1 MRAVQG
7 CGHRFTTMTDPIK
20 PQSAQEVE
28 AAVQAALADGRT
40 LETIGHGSK
49 RAIGRAAQWNVTLDL
64 SRLSGITLYEPAEL
78 VLSAKAGTS
87 LAEIEAQVAAN
98 NQQLA
103 FEPMDFAPLLG
114 VAPGRGT
121 LGGMLAANLA
131 GPRRIKAG
139 AARDH
144 MLGFSGVSG
153 RGETFK
159 SGGRVVK
166 NVTGYD
172 LSKLMA
178 GSWGT
183 LTVMTDATIKVL
195 PRPETQ
201 ESLVLFG
208 HDAVDAGQAMRLAMN
223 SAGEISAAA
232 HIAEAAVKQLPIAS
246 LATNGRSV
254 TAIRLEGVPPSIAH
268 RRELLR
274 SILRPYGEIATLD
287 EADSQALWRAVRDV
301 TPFAAATTG
310 VDRPV
315 WRISTAPTRGPEV
328 GALLTASLGAEV
340 LYDWAGGLLWALV
353 PASEDA
359 GAASVR
365 KIVTPAGGHA
375 TLIRASAA
383 VRAAIDVFDPQNAA
397 IATLTRRVKE
407 GFDPKGILNPGRMY
421 AGV

>member
-1 MRAVQG
+1 MS
-7 CGHRFTTMTDPIK
+7 DPLK
-20 PQSAQEVE
+20 PQNAQDVE
-28 AAVQAALADGRT
+28 AAVQAALADGHT

-49 RAIGRAAQWNVTLDL
+49 RAIGRAAQWDVTLDL
-64 SRLSGITLYEPAEL
+64 SALAGITLYEPAEL
-78 VLSAKAGTS
+78 VLSAKAGTP
-87 LAEIEAQVAAN
+87 LAEIEAAVAAS

-103 FEPMDFAPLLG
+103 FEPTDVGPLLG
-114 VAPGRGT
+114 TEPGRGT
-121 LGGMLAANLA
+121 LGGMLAANLS

-139 AARDH
+139 APRDH

-183 LTVMTDATIKVL
+183 LTVMTKATIKVL
-195 PRPETQ
+195 PRPET
-201 ESLVLFG
+201 EETLVLTG

-232 HIAEAAVKQLPIAS
+232 HVPDVAAGRLPVAS
-246 LATNGRSV
+246 LAAAGRAV

-274 SILRPYGEIATLD
+274 SILRPYGDIATLG

-301 TPFAAATTG
+301 TPFAAAATG

-328 GALLTASLGAEV
+328 GALLTASLGADV
-340 LYDWAGGLLWALV
+340 IYDWAGGLLWALL
-353 PASEDA
+353 PASEHA
-359 GAASVR
+359 GAVSVR
-365 KIVTPAGGHA
+365 KIVSAAGGHA
-375 TLIRASAA
+375 TLMRASAA
-383 VRAAIDVFDPQNAA
+383 VRAAVDVFDPQNAA
-397 IATLTRRVKE
+397 VATLTKRVKE
-407 GFDPKGILNPGRMY
+407 GFDPKRILNPGRMY